1 MKNFFVSVFLITFIL
16 SSASCGAK
24 VPETDLHSHDH
35 ESSTSTE
42 HHLISGKGIPYQ
54 LQVLSLILDSAG
66 FEEIQKKATEAHK
79 LEPSQ
84 VSAFV
89 RTRKLITQTTWPEA
103 LHTQARSA
111 MGAMDEFI
119 TSAEQNEVDDAL
131 DHLNIF
137 LEAENNLLH
146 DTNHWLEDAQLT
158 DIQPSAFDLRVTQY
172 YMDSAG
178 FHEIAVNLEQKKNIK
193 PDYLPAILRI
203 QALISHTAWPS
214 DLSGQSQSFNTLL
227 GDFVASLET
236 SNLDSAIDAAR
247 KAHDAQHDLS
257 HEIDHWVEQKAKH
270 ETETDSFEISLA
282 QYFMDT
288 AGFHGMS
295 TEINKTQ
302 RIEAGYY
309 PAVYGT
315 WSVLSQVIWPIELE
329 QKAEPFVAT
338 LKDLSTAIEENN
350 TGKVV
355 ELMEI
360 IHDGQHD
367 LSESIDQFFEQTAV
381 P

>member
-1 MKNFFVSVFLITFIL
+1 MKNLFLSVFLITFIL
-16 SSASCGAK
+16 ISASCGAK
-24 VPETDLHSHDH
+24 VPESDLHSHEH
-35 ESSTSTE
+35 EASTSTD
-42 HHLISGKGIPYQ
+42 HHLVSGEGIPFQ
-54 LQVLSLILDSAG
+54 LQVVSLILDSAG
-66 FEEIQKKATEAHK
+66 FEDIQKKANEAHK
-79 LEPSQ
+79 FEPGQ
-84 VSAFV
+84 VSVFV
-89 RTRKLITQTTWPEA
+89 RTRKLIAQTTWPET

-111 MGAMDEFI
+111 MDAMDEFI

-131 DHLNIF
+131 NHLNIF
-137 LEAENNLLH
+137 LEAKNNLLH
-146 DTNHWLEDAQLT
+146 DMNHWLEEAQLT
-158 DIQPSAFDLRVTQY
+158 DSEPSAFDLRVTQY

-178 FHEIAVNLEQKKNIK
+178 FHDIAVNLEQENNIR

-203 QALISHTAWPS
+203 QALISHTTWPS
-214 DLSGQSQSFNTLL
+214 DLSGQSQSFNSLL
-227 GDFVASLET
+227 ADFVTSLET

-257 HEIDHWVEQKAKH
+257 HEIDHWIEEKAKQ
-270 ETETDSFEISLA
+270 ETGTDSFEISLA

-302 RIEAGYY
+302 KVEAGYY
-309 PAVYGT
+309 PVVYGT
-315 WSVLSQVIWPIELE
+315 WSVLSQVIWPLELE

-350 TGKVV
+350 TGKTI
-355 ELMEI
+355 ELMET

-367 LSESIDQFFEQTAV
+367 LSESIDQFFEEAAA